1 MQINADYLLIAT
13 FEMHLIAFETTYRS
27 WTLTYA
33 ACLSSAKCSAGTL
46 LIDLSPLHPL
56 TDELLGLA
64 NQHLCTNTPP
74 SQTRGLST
82 LGTFVM

>member
-1 MQINADYLLIAT
+1 MQINADYLLLAT

-46 LIDLSPLHPL
+46 LTDLSPLHPL

-64 NQHLCTNTPP
+64 NQHLRTNTPP